1 MLGEAEECCAPHLR
15 SSGGS
20 GTAGGQVRDKWPSSA
35 CDLACSLDSALRRAR
50 LVEEVGLSSN
60 SGGGR
65 TSLPRLV
72 TG

>member
-1 MLGEAEECCAPHLR
+1 MLGEVEECCAPHLR

-20 GTAGGQVRDKWPSSA
+20 GTPGSWLRDKWPSSA
-35 CDLACSLDSALRRAR
+35 CDLPCSLGSALRRAR

>member
-1 MLGEAEECCAPHLR
+1 MLGEAEGCCGPHLT
-15 SSGGS
+15 SSRGS
-20 GTAGGQVRDKWPSSA
+20 GTPGSWVRDKLLSSA
-35 CDLACSLDSALRRAR
+35 EDLQCSLCSALRRAL
-50 LVEEVGLSSN
+50 LVAKVGLSSN